1 MRTIF
6 TESERAELGEASKLV
21 MVTVPSLL
29 LYLKR
34 EKQHFQVGLTGM
46 KPTQRKQVEHTI
58 DAIDRM
64 IETVEKYSKSGNHGS
79 LDFVRP

>member
-1 MRTIF
+1 MKTIF
-6 TESERAELGEASKLV
+6 TEAARQALYEAAPV

-34 EKQHFQVGLTGM
+34 EKQRLNVGITSL

-58 DAIDRM
+58 SVLDRM

-79 LDFVRP
+79 LTFHRP